1 MEKVNNFFRV
11 LAKGKTMMGLY
22 TINMIALSWYAVV
35 TKSPLDGSISAMYL
49 ASIGAYAASKSYQK
63 VKEVA

>member
-1 MEKVNNFFRV
+1 MEKFNSFFRV
-11 LAKGKTMMGLY
+11 LGKGKTMMGLY

-35 TKSPLDGSISAMYL
+35 EQVPLDGSISAMYL
-49 ASIGAYAASKSYQK
+49 ASVGAYAASKSYQK